1 MTNAKSTN
9 GSRMKTRATL
19 LTLIAAGSLIAGCQK
34 ASEPPAQNE
43 GQNVTVPAPK
53 PVAPPPKPVEPT
65 PPPKP
70 ILPKVKPAPKVSE
83 EQQVIDDAD
92 ATGMTSH
99 VDRGGDTSSV
109 PADAQK

>member
-1 MTNAKSTN
+1 MMN
-9 GSRMKTRATL
+9 GRLMKTRLTL

-34 ASEPPAQNE
+34 ASPPPAENQD
-43 GQNVTVPAPK
+43 QNVTAPEPKPAPLPTK
-53 PVAPPPKPVEPT
+53 PIDPMPAPPKPEA
-65 PPPKP
+65 
-70 ILPKVKPAPKVSE
+70 PKVKPAPKVTA

-99 VDRGGDTSSV
+99 VDRGGDTSPT